1 MGRLFVLSSL
11 IAAVTLVSGC
21 SQNPSS
27 HYQSA
32 IELESLALPQSVSTD
47 RIAELY
53 AIPSLAEDEYVYQGD
68 FEVPRPQPFNSE
80 TESFVKIQKL
90 AGDNWIYTSSKPGQI
105 WPQVQGYLQTVGIPV
120 AKTDPKKGLIET
132 EWLRVKGETSL
143 KDRYR
148 FVVEPGVARHSA
160 EVHVYQQTSDQTT
173 PPKTW
178 KDEEVN
184 PERGLLLLKQM
195 AGYLA
200 SAQEMGS
207 VSLLA
212 ENIGGGAKVR
222 ILVPRDSGAPHLRMR
237 LGFDRAWAT
246 VALALQRDAFEVIR
260 EDDQQGI
267 FYIEHILSEEEQPG
281 LFSKLW
287 SGVTFE
293 QDAKRDNLF
302 QVMLRKAGGQF
313 TDVYIYDADAKAL
326 SADKTHEILQLI
338 RSYLG

>member
-1 MGRLFVLSSL
+1 MGRIFVLS
-11 IAAVTLVSGC
+11 LVVAITAFLSGC

-32 IELESLALPQSVSTD
+32 AELQPLSLPENVDTK

-53 AIPSLAEDEYVYQGD
+53 AIPALAEDEYVYQGD
-68 FEVPRPQPFNSE
+68 FEVPRPQPFNSD

-90 AGDNWIYTSSKPGQI
+90 SGDNWIYTSAKPGQI
-105 WPQVQGYLQTVGIPV
+105 WPQVQGFLQVAGIPV
-120 AKTDPKKGLIET
+120 VKTDPKKGLIQT

-148 FVVEPGVARHSA
+148 FIVEPGVARHSA
-160 EVHVYQQTSDQTT
+160 EVHVRQQTSSALKPSEKWQ
-173 PPKTW
+173 
-178 KDEEVN
+178 EQEAS
-184 PERGLLLLKQM
+184 PERGLILLKQM
-195 AGYLA
+195 ASYLA

-222 ILVPRDSGAPHLRMR
+222 MLVPRGSGAPHLRMR
-237 LGFDRAWAT
+237 LGFDRSWAT
-246 VALALQRDAFEVIR
+246 VALALKRDAFQMVK

-267 FYIEHILSEEEQPG
+267 FYIEHILSEDEKPG
-281 LFSKLW
+281 FFSRLW
-287 SGVTFE
+287 DGISSDT
-293 QDAKRDNLF
+293 QRDNLF
-302 QVMLRKAGGQF
+302 QVMLRKADGEF

-326 SADKTHEILQLI
+326 SSDKTHEMLQLI